1 MAKCTFLARRC
12 FLFNTWGSLKPP
24 WDWEM
29 REHEGSAFPFTV
41 WNHPDC
47 GRKRKHLAA
56 FCLLGVTEPPPPP
69 PPSPPRMTQWEREG
83 KRETL
88 PHAKKLN
95 GEAVPQGREY
105 CRAGSA
111 QRSIGGRG
119 RRLPLRLSHLPS
131 QGVGGRSVRWEVGGR
146 STVRYLKIEHCD
158 TQI

>member
-1 MAKCTFLARRC
+1 MGLSETTLR
-12 FLFNTWGSLKPP
+12 LGDEGTWGKC
-24 WDWEM
+24 
-29 REHEGSAFPFTV
+29 FPFHCLKSP
-41 WNHPDC
+41 WLWEEEKALGSLLPP
-47 GRKRKHLAA
+47 GRDRA
-56 FCLLGVTEPPPPP
+56 PPPP

-95 GEAVPQGREY
+95 GEAVPPGRGY

-131 QGVGGRSVRWEVGGR
+131 QGVGGRSVRWEVGGH